1 MIGLHFFLG
10 VSLAILVT
18 IFTIGSEKKN
28 LNTFFKYYVKRLFN
42 EPAFAF
48 VTFGTFAFSA
58 YIFSLNDHNE
68 NTHKLQRATRDAL
81 VAYIIALFAFFN
93 LTLLPFWIIWFT
105 TYYSVL

>member
-1 MIGLHFFLG
+1 MIGIHYFLG

-18 IFTIGSEKKN
+18 IFTIGSDKKN
-28 LNTFFKYYVKRLFN
+28 LKTFFKYYVKRLFN

-48 VTFGTFAFSA
+48 VTLGTFAFSG
-58 YIFSLNDHNE
+58 YIFSLKDDSD
-68 NTHKLQRATRDAL
+68 NTKHLQKATRDAL
-81 VAYIIALFAFFN
+81 IGYIIALFAFFN